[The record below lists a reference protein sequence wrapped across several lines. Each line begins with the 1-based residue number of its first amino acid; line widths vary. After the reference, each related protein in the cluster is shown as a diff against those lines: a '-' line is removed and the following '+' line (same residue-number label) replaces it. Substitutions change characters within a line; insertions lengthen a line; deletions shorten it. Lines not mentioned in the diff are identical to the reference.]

1 MAEAYKET
9 TVWPDNTQAINHT
22 YLLEGDKMIAYMRS
36 QTSVPFYFK
45 TPIRIDKRGRTF
57 EQLADN
63 PFESEWLAQPV
74 IAQQDAD
81 VIEIEGSKGAK
92 YYVNKGEKTCTC
104 PGYTYRGT
112 CKHVKELETTN
123 E

>member
-1 MAEAYKET
+1 
-9 TVWPDNTQAINHT
+9 
-22 YLLEGDKMIAYMRS
+22 
-36 QTSVPFYFK
+36 
-45 TPIRIDKRGRTF
+45 
-57 EQLADN
+57 
-63 PFESEWLAQPV
+63 V
-74 IAQQDAD
+74 IAQKDAD